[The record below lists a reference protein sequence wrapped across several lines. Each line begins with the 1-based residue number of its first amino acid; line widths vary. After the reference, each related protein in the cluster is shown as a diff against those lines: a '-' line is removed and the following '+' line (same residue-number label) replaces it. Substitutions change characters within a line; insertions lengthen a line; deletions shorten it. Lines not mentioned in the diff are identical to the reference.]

1 MCDRVDQALAW
12 ARAALKGASEVEP
25 LDAPVLLAHVLGVD
39 RAALHAHPE
48 RSLTPEQFAR
58 FQQAIADRRRGVPV
72 AYLTGKRAFYDREL
86 VVSPAVLIPRPETEH
101 LVEAALDW
109 ARGRAGLR
117 IADVGAGSGA
127 IAVTLAA
134 HLPGAAVW
142 AIDRSEEALAVARE
156 NAARAGV
163 EERITFIRGDL
174 LSPLL
179 AEALRVDLIAANLPY
194 IPSADL
200 DNLAVA
206 RFEPRAALDGGPDG
220 LDLIRRLL
228 DQAPAALRPGGLV
241 LLEIQSGQGMRVA
254 ELGGAAF
261 PGAEVR
267 ILADYAGHD
276 RVVWIQTGE
285 TGVTSDFH

>member
-1 MCDRVDQALAW
+1 MCDRVDEALAW

-48 RSLTPEQFAR
+48 RPLTPEQFAR
-58 FQQAIADRRRGVPV
+58 FQQAIAERRRGVPV

-86 VVSPAVLIPRPETEH
+86 AVSPAVLIPRPETEH

-109 ARGRAGLR
+109 ARGRTGLR

-163 EERITFIRGDL
+163 EKRITFVRGDL

-179 AEALRVDLIAANLPY
+179 AAALRVNLIAANLPY

-200 DNLAVA
+200 DGLAVA

-228 DQAPAALRPGGLV
+228 DQAPAALTPGGLV
-241 LLEIQSGQGMRVA
+241 LLEIQSGQGVRVA
-254 ELGGAAF
+254 ELAGTAF

-267 ILADYAGHD
+267 VLADYAGHD

-285 TGVTSDFH
+285 TDVTSDFH